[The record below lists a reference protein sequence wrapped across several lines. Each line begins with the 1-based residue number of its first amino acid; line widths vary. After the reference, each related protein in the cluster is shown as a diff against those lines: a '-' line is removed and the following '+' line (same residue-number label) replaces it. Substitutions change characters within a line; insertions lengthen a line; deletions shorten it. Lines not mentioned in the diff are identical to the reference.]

1 MKSYQTNP
9 DLKRVRRS
17 RQRQTQR
24 QRLTAKQ
31 IFIGT
36 SSIMAAAITGLL
48 IYFQIGHS
56 DSAKA
61 AFQGDYRTVS
71 SGNWHTPRIWETFD
85 GSEWVISDN
94 SPTASSNVIE
104 IREGHSVIINTKIT
118 ADQILVSEGAQLV
131 VEKGSLKIA
140 NGSGSDLIVKGNLEI
155 TSEIEISKDA
165 QAEINNCTL
174 ATDGIFDLEG
184 KIFITGKFVN
194 NGGKMQVDR
203 DHITVKDKA
212 TYEHTFDGGAL
223 PIANWEKNSYCEV
236 TGVSMLLPQNLDQNF
251 GNFKWNCTAQNIPV
265 DLGTTISKVQNDIYI
280 SSTGTRDIFFDKSGK
295 QNEIKLN
302 GNLFILG
309 GTVCI
314 NPNGSNQV
322 NVAGN
327 VVLNSGELT
336 FNGRNSEMNSSLTV
350 GGDLNITGGIIN
362 MNASPSATKGI
373 INLLGNLSV
382 NGNGLITEISG
393 SKGAELNFSGMKK
406 VQFIVA
412 NSNIKNRIDYNVKP
426 GSTLRMDNYIL
437 TGNGDFNLSAGAGL
451 MIGSPEGIAKS
462 EMSGNIQNQG
472 ARNFSPRATYT
483 YNGGVEQQT
492 GTGLPS
498 VVYALNVSN
507 EENCKL
513 NSSLVVSN
521 QLILESGR
529 IITGKNL
536 LTLGENE
543 ISIGSLKREHGY
555 IQGNFRRWI
564 SSTTIGK
571 VEFPVGNQNT
581 ENPASIVYKIS
592 PARGGTIL
600 CNLGIGNVN
609 KIGLPMTDGG
619 DVCMN
624 AGYAYWNLI
633 PGNGYEGGTF
643 DISLSAAGF
652 PGIQNFEKL
661 HISQREDLSSPWR
674 AIGKHEKALGT
685 NENPIVVRRDVSQL
699 GIFGITSTSA
709 NSLPTDM
716 VYFSARSKNQRVEL
730 NWEMACEINNES
742 FTIERSDNGNDFT
755 SISTIKGAGNSQ
767 VQQSYQ
773 FVDYKPMSGTSYYR
787 LRQINFEGKNT
798 FSNVERVNLRA
809 RESVASSVNLQ
820 RVGPN
825 PFNSMVTAEY
835 YAESNG
841 DVAIEILSKEGKSIF
856 KTYQYSLKG
865 YNTFTYN
872 KGSSLKPGEYMI
884 RLSNSNG
891 ATRQFITKVN

>member
-1 MKSYQTNP
+1 
-9 DLKRVRRS
+9 
-17 RQRQTQR
+17 
-24 QRLTAKQ
+24 
-31 IFIGT
+31 
-36 SSIMAAAITGLL
+36 
-48 IYFQIGHS
+48 
-56 DSAKA
+56 
-61 AFQGDYRTVS
+61 
-71 SGNWHTPRIWETFD
+71 
-85 GSEWVISDN
+85 
-94 SPTASSNVIE
+94 
-104 IREGHSVIINTKIT
+104 
-118 ADQILVSEGAQLV
+118 
-131 VEKGSLKIA
+131 
-140 NGSGSDLIVKGNLEI
+140 
-155 TSEIEISKDA
+155 
-165 QAEINNCTL
+165 
-174 ATDGIFDLEG
+174 
-184 KIFITGKFVN
+184 
-194 NGGKMQVDR
+194 
-203 DHITVKDKA
+203 
-212 TYEHTFDGGAL
+212 
-223 PIANWEKNSYCEV
+223 
-236 TGVSMLLPQNLDQNF
+236 
-251 GNFKWNCTAQNIPV
+251 
-265 DLGTTISKVQNDIYI
+265 
-280 SSTGTRDIFFDKSGK
+280 
-295 QNEIKLN
+295 
-302 GNLFILG
+302 
-309 GTVCI
+309 
-314 NPNGSNQV
+314 
-322 NVAGN
+322 
-327 VVLNSGELT
+327 
-336 FNGRNSEMNSSLTV
+336 
-350 GGDLNITGGIIN
+350 
-362 MNASPSATKGI
+362 
-373 INLLGNLSV
+373 
-382 NGNGLITEISG
+382 
-393 SKGAELNFSGMKK
+393 
-406 VQFIVA
+406 
-412 NSNIKNRIDYNVKP
+412 
-426 GSTLRMDNYIL
+426 
-437 TGNGDFNLSAGAGL
+437 
-451 MIGSPEGIAKS
+451 
-462 EMSGNIQNQG
+462 
-472 ARNFSPRATYT
+472 
-483 YNGGVEQQT
+483 
-492 GTGLPS
+492 
-498 VVYALNVSN
+498 
-507 EENCKL
+507 
-513 NSSLVVSN
+513 
-521 QLILESGR
+521 
-529 IITGKNL
+529 
-536 LTLGENE
+536 
-543 ISIGSLKREHGY
+543 
-555 IQGNFRRWI
+555 
-564 SSTTIGK
+564 
-571 VEFPVGNQNT
+571 
-581 ENPASIVYKIS
+581 
-592 PARGGTIL
+592 
-600 CNLGIGNVN
+600 
-609 KIGLPMTDGG
+609 MTDGG

>member
-1 MKSYQTNP
+1 
-9 DLKRVRRS
+9 
-17 RQRQTQR
+17 
-24 QRLTAKQ
+24 
-31 IFIGT
+31 
-36 SSIMAAAITGLL
+36 
-48 IYFQIGHS
+48 
-56 DSAKA
+56 
-61 AFQGDYRTVS
+61 
-71 SGNWHTPRIWETFD
+71 
-85 GSEWVISDN
+85 
-94 SPTASSNVIE
+94 
-104 IREGHSVIINTKIT
+104 
-118 ADQILVSEGAQLV
+118 
-131 VEKGSLKIA
+131 
-140 NGSGSDLIVKGNLEI
+140 
-155 TSEIEISKDA
+155 
-165 QAEINNCTL
+165 
-174 ATDGIFDLEG
+174 
-184 KIFITGKFVN
+184 
-194 NGGKMQVDR
+194 
-203 DHITVKDKA
+203 
-212 TYEHTFDGGAL
+212 
-223 PIANWEKNSYCEV
+223 
-236 TGVSMLLPQNLDQNF
+236 
-251 GNFKWNCTAQNIPV
+251 
-265 DLGTTISKVQNDIYI
+265 
-280 SSTGTRDIFFDKSGK
+280 
-295 QNEIKLN
+295 
-302 GNLFILG
+302 
-309 GTVCI
+309 
-314 NPNGSNQV
+314 
-322 NVAGN
+322 
-327 VVLNSGELT
+327 
-336 FNGRNSEMNSSLTV
+336 
-350 GGDLNITGGIIN
+350 
-362 MNASPSATKGI
+362 
-373 INLLGNLSV
+373 
-382 NGNGLITEISG
+382 
-393 SKGAELNFSGMKK
+393 
-406 VQFIVA
+406 
-412 NSNIKNRIDYNVKP
+412 
-426 GSTLRMDNYIL
+426 MDNYIL

-674 AIGKHEKALGT
+674 AIGKHEKVLGT

-730 NWEMACEINNES
+730 NWKWLVKLTMSHSQLKDQIMA
-742 FTIERSDNGNDFT
+742 TT
-755 SISTIKGAGNSQ
+755 SLQ
-767 VQQSYQ
+767 FQQ
-773 FVDYKPMSGTSYYR
+773 
-787 LRQINFEGKNT
+787 
-798 FSNVERVNLRA
+798 
-809 RESVASSVNLQ
+809 
-820 RVGPN
+820 
-825 PFNSMVTAEY
+825 
-835 YAESNG
+835 
-841 DVAIEILSKEGKSIF
+841 
-856 KTYQYSLKG
+856 
-865 YNTFTYN
+865 
-872 KGSSLKPGEYMI
+872 
-884 RLSNSNG
+884 
-891 ATRQFITKVN
+891 